1 MTLAT
6 ARGVPGQLTVA
17 LQTAAGRIIVTDSVT
32 FCDDRVGPDDVVVAG
47 SFAGATALGFVL
59 ERGVRALIAHE
70 AGVGRDAAGIS
81 GLPLAD
87 RLGIPAAAVATMS
100 ARIGDGASIM
110 DDGVINHANATA
122 TALGVKPGLAARDAA
137 RLMLAAPPG
146 RPAGPL
152 LDRVP
157 RVVVATD
164 HGRIVLTGS
173 MSFCDARYRGDVLC
187 AGSHGGR
194 VNIPPVL
201 AIHPRGAIFNDGG
214 MARER
219 SGVNGLPALHDVGI
233 GAAAV
238 ASASARIGDPDS
250 MWATGVVSAVND
262 TAAAFGVRVG
272 QTVPVAARLLLERQ
286 N

>member
-1 MTLAT
+1 VST
-6 ARGVPGQLTVA
+6 APGELTVA
-17 LQTAAGRIIVTDSVT
+17 LATAAGRIIVTDSVT
-32 FCDDRVGPDDVVVAG
+32 FCDDRVGPSDVVVAG

-59 ERGVRALIAHE
+59 ERGVRAVIAHE

-100 ARIGDGASIM
+100 ARIGDGASLM
-110 DDGVINHANATA
+110 DDGVINHVNPTA
-122 TALGVKPGLAARDAA
+122 AALGVKPGLAARDAA

-146 RPAGPL
+146 RPGGPL

-164 HGRIVLTGS
+164 HGRMVLTGS

-194 VNIPPVL
+194 VNVRPVL
-201 AIHPRGAIFNDGG
+201 AIRPRGALFNDGG

-219 SGVNGLPALHDVGI
+219 SGVNGLPALDTAGI
-233 GAAAV
+233 AAAAV
-238 ASASARIGDPDS
+238 AAESARIGDPDS
-250 MWATGVVSAVND
+250 MWATGVLSAVND
-262 TAAAFGVRVG
+262 AARARGVQVG
-272 QTVPVAARLLLERQ
+272 QTVQQAARLLLAP
-286 N
+286 